1 MSNSKIKTITA
12 KVSPIG
18 ESTKKLKSGM
28 VALDS
33 NSKYKLPENICT
45 VQSVIPPQVSAILKS
60 QFASVGINFDLN
72 GLVLAK
78 DNKQSIK
85 QLVETIDLIK
95 DSQSLLPQLKS
106 AILSGIKAASKQSQF
121 NRDIAL
127 QCLESQADI
136 DRNQADV
143 LLALAGY
150 ANKKT
155 NTELRLEYGIKRLEA
170 RAIASAKRHELTFG
184 KEAEF
189 IDASYVSLAE
199 IAIKNMDVAKIKNQ
213 IRNDK
218 TMKRAE
224 ASIL

>member
-1 MSNSKIKTITA
+1 
-12 KVSPIG
+12 
-18 ESTKKLKSGM
+18 M

-33 NSKYKLPENICT
+33 NSKYKLPDNICT

-60 QFASVGINFDLN
+60 QFASAGINFDLN

-78 DNKQSIK
+78 DNKQAIK

-106 AILSGIKAASKQSQF
+106 AILSGIKAASNQSKF
-121 NRDIAL
+121 NKDIAL

-150 ANKKT
+150 ANKKN

-170 RAIASAKRHELTFG
+170 RAIASAKRYEMTFG

-199 IAIKNMDVAKIKNQ
+199 IAIKNMDVAKRKNE
-213 IRNDK
+213 IRNEK